1 MTQLGAFHRHHIQ
14 ILRRSFGAVVV
25 AGCFREE
32 QKGRTKK
39 LNANGR
45 TPEMRTLELT

>member
-1 MTQLGAFHRHHIQ
+1 
-14 ILRRSFGAVVV
+14 VVV

-32 QKGRTKK
+32 QKGRTKGKNKREEQKK